1 MRRGALGDL
10 NLTSKGRLLRNVKL
24 KESLVWSDDEKV
36 EIEILREASEQ
47 VVQQCDG
54 LSVSP
59 PHLVR

>member
-1 MRRGALGDL
+1 MRRGAVGDL
-10 NLTSKGRLLRNVKL
+10 NLTSKGRLLGNVKL

-47 VVQQCDG
+47 VVQQGDG